1 MSASAKPSALAVT
14 VADHL
19 RAYFAAN
26 DDAQVGLYDEI
37 LQEVERPLL
46 QMTLQRCR
54 GNQIKAAAML
64 GINRNTLRKKLRD
77 YGIAARG
84 ESSV

>member
-1 MSASAKPSALAVT
+1 MSVQPHHSPLAAS

-26 DDAQVGLYDEI
+26 DDKPAGLYDKV

-46 QMTLQRCR
+46 QLAMQQCR
-54 GNQIKAAAML
+54 GNQLKAAAML

-77 YGIAARG
+77 YGITTRRVGA
-84 ESSV
+84 

>member
-1 MSASAKPSALAVT
+1 MSAQPNSSPLAIS

-26 DDAQVGLYDEI
+26 DDCPDGLYDKV

-46 QMTLQRCR
+46 QLAMQQCR
-54 GNQIKAAAML
+54 GNQLKAAALL

-77 YGIAARG
+77 YGIPARRAG
-84 ESSV
+84 A